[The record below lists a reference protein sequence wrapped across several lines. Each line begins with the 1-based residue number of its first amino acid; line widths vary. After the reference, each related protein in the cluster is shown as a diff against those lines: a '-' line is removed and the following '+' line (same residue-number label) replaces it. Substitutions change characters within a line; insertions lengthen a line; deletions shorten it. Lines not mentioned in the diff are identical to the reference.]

1 MPGSV
6 ASSDGEEENANIVDI
21 DDIQAHGIGA
31 ADIAKIKLAGYHTV
45 MSVSAA
51 TTRTLCKIRG
61 LSDVKV
67 DKIKEAVRKCL
78 PHGAGFKTGLEVQQD
93 RKKCF
98 RLSTSS
104 SQWDA
109 ILNGGFESGSINE
122 VFGEFRC
129 GKTQLAHTLAVIA
142 QLPKDLGGANGK
154 VAWIDAEGTY
164 RPERIVQIAE
174 RFGLDPEAALDNMLI
189 ARPFNSEQQHEGLHS
204 LSEPFATGEYR
215 LLVIDSICALFRTD
229 FSGRGELNERQGKL
243 GQHLRK
249 IIQMAE
255 EFNITVFITNQVQ
268 SDPGASALFAS
279 VDGRKPIGG
288 HVLAHAS
295 TTRILLRKGRGE
307 ERVAKVQ
314 DSPDCPEKE
323 ATYIITTGGIN
334 DPDKV

>member
-1 MPGSV
+1 M
-6 ASSDGEEENANIVDI
+6 ER
-21 DDIQAHGIGA
+21 
-31 ADIAKIKLAGYHTV
+31 L
-45 MSVSAA
+45 
-51 TTRTLCKIRG
+51 TR
-61 LSDVKV
+61 V
-67 DKIKEAVRKCL
+67 
-78 PHGAGFKTGLEVQQD
+78 P
-93 RKKCF
+93 
-98 RLSTSS
+98 
-104 SQWDA
+104 
-109 ILNGGFESGSINE
+109 
-122 VFGEFRC
+122 
-129 GKTQLAHTLAVIA
+129 
-142 QLPKDLGGANGK
+142 
-154 VAWIDAEGTY
+154 DAEGTY

-174 RFGLDPEAALDNMLI
+174 RFGCKPLPTSRPHHSTNAFPVDPEAALDNMLI

-314 DSPDCPEKE
+314 DSP
-323 ATYIITTGGIN
+323 G
-334 DPDKV
+334 